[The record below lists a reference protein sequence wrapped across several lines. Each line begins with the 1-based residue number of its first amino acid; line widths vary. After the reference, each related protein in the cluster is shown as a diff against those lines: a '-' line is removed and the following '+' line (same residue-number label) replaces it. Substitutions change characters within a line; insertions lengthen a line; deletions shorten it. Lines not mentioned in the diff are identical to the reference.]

1 MIPVRDGVAVAE
13 WRPGVEAVAS
23 PAAVP
28 AAEDA
33 DSLNIQAHLSM
44 NMRIKDCIQ
53 WLWRISGGYRLLIL
67 CRGLMGMLYVGASL
81 FFIWV
86 SKCLIDVATGQSDGS
101 ISLLIALLIGC
112 MIIRLLLSTSG
123 ARMSGKME
131 VRLSNELRH
140 DIFTRLM
147 ESRWRGRES
156 LHSGDVLNR
165 LVEDIPRITDMLC
178 RGIPSIMV
186 TATQLAGAMVLL
198 YTLDARLAWIILF
211 IMPLALLFSKG
222 YVMKMRR
229 LSRDIRSMD
238 SKVQGHV
245 QENIQNRV
253 LVRTLEYTSHSTD
266 ELDSLQSDLQRKVMG
281 YTDFSLFSRLMVQ
294 LGFSAGYVTAFLWGI
309 FGIQDGSVTFGM
321 MTAFLQLVAQ
331 IQNPMV
337 DLSRQI
343 PAFVR
348 VFTSVERLSEL
359 SGLPLEE
366 QGAPIRLDGV
376 LGVRAEHLTFSY
388 SEEGRKVLNDFSYD
402 FTPGSLTAVVGETGA
417 GKSTLMRLVLSLLIP
432 EKGRVVFYNGNEEV
446 VSSPLTRCNL
456 SYVPQG
462 NSLFSGTIRDNLLMG
477 NPDASDEDLHKAL
490 HTAVAD
496 FVFELPEGL
505 DTLCGEQG
513 TGLSE
518 GQAQRIAIARG
529 LLRPGGILLMDEPSS
544 SLDAETEKVLL
555 ERLAVQV
562 KNKTLIL
569 ITHRERI
576 AKLCNS
582 IVHIHRTA

>member
-1 MIPVRDGVAVAE
+1 
-13 WRPGVEAVAS
+13 
-23 PAAVP
+23 
-28 AAEDA
+28 
-33 DSLNIQAHLSM
+33 M

-112 MIIRLLLSTSG
+112 MIIRLLLSTLG

-198 YTLDARLAWIILF
+198 YILDARLAWIILF

-359 SGLPLEE
+359 AGLPLEE

-402 FTPGSLTAVVGETGA
+402 FIPGSLTAVVGETGA

>member
-1 MIPVRDGVAVAE
+1 
-13 WRPGVEAVAS
+13 
-23 PAAVP
+23 
-28 AAEDA
+28 
-33 DSLNIQAHLSM
+33 M

-112 MIIRLLLSTSG
+112 MIIRLLLSTLG

-165 LVEDIPRITDMLC
+165 LVEDIPRITDMLF

-359 SGLPLEE
+359 AGLPLEE

>member
-1 MIPVRDGVAVAE
+1 
-13 WRPGVEAVAS
+13 
-23 PAAVP
+23 
-28 AAEDA
+28 
-33 DSLNIQAHLSM
+33 M
-44 NMRIKDCIQ
+44 NMKIKDCIQ

-81 FFIWV
+81 FFIWI
-86 SKCLIDVATGQSDGS
+86 SKSLIDVATGQSDGNMG
-101 ISLLIALLIGC
+101 LLIALLIGC
-112 MIIRLLLSTSG
+112 MIVRLLLSTSG
-123 ARMSGKME
+123 ARMSSKME

-198 YTLDARLAWIILF
+198 SALDTRLAWIILF
-211 IMPLALLFSKG
+211 IMPVALLFSKG
-222 YVMKMRR
+222 YVVKMRR

-266 ELDSLQSDLQRKVMG
+266 ALDSLQSDLQRKVMG

-337 DLSRQI
+337 ELSRQI

-359 SGLPLEE
+359 AGLPLEE
-366 QGAPIRLDGV
+366 QGSPIRMEGV
-376 LGVRAEHLTFSY
+376 LGVRAERLTFSY
-388 SEEGRKVLNDFSYD
+388 SEEGRKILKDFSYD

-417 GKSTLMRLVLSLLIP
+417 GKSTLMRLVLALLIP

-477 NPDASDEDLHKAL
+477 SPDASDEDLRKVL

-496 FVFELPEGL
+496 FVFELPDGL

-529 LLRPGGILLMDEPSS
+529 LLRPGGILLLDEPTS

-576 AKLCNS
+576 AKLCTS

>member
-1 MIPVRDGVAVAE
+1 M
-13 WRPGVEAVAS
+13 AS

-28 AAEDA
+28 AAEGA
-33 DSLNIQAHLSM
+33 DSLNIQTHLSM

-359 SGLPLEE
+359 AGLPLEE
-366 QGAPIRLDGV
+366 QGSPIRLDGV

>member
-1 MIPVRDGVAVAE
+1 
-13 WRPGVEAVAS
+13 
-23 PAAVP
+23 
-28 AAEDA
+28 
-33 DSLNIQAHLSM
+33 M

-53 WLWRISGGYRLLIL
+53 WLWRISSGYRLLIL

-112 MIIRLLLSTSG
+112 MIIRLLLSTLG

-359 SGLPLEE
+359 AGLPLEE

-402 FTPGSLTAVVGETGA
+402 FIPGSLTAVVGETGA

-544 SLDAETEKVLL
+544 SLDAETEIVLL

>member
-1 MIPVRDGVAVAE
+1 
-13 WRPGVEAVAS
+13 
-23 PAAVP
+23 
-28 AAEDA
+28 
-33 DSLNIQAHLSM
+33 
-44 NMRIKDCIQ
+44 MRIKDCIQ
-53 WLWRISGGYRLLIL
+53 WLWRISGRQRLLIL
-67 CRGLMGMLYVGASL
+67 CRGLIGMLYVGVSL
-81 FFIWV
+81 SFIWV
-86 SKCLIDVATGQSDGS
+86 SKSLIDVATGQSEGS
-101 ISLLIALLIGC
+101 MGFLIALMVGC
-112 MIIRLLLSTSG
+112 MAVRLALSTFG
-123 ARMSGKME
+123 TRMSSKME
-131 VRLSNELRH
+131 VRLSNELRS

-186 TATQLAGAMVLL
+186 TVTQLAGAMVLL

-253 LVRTLEYTSHSTD
+253 LVRTLEYTSYST
-266 ELDSLQSDLQRKVMG
+266 EALDSLQSDLQRKVMD

-309 FGIQDGSVTFGM
+309 FGIRDGSVTFGM

-331 IQNPMV
+331 VQNPMV
-337 DLSRQI
+337 ELSRQI
-343 PAFVR
+343 PAFLR

-359 SGLPLEE
+359 YDFPLEE
-366 QGAPIRLDGV
+366 QGAPVRLEGV
-376 LGVRAEHLTFSY
+376 PGVRAEHLTFSY
-388 SEEGRKVLNDFSYD
+388 SEGGRKVLDDFSHD
-402 FTPGSLTAVVGETGA
+402 FKPGSLTAVVGETGA
-417 GKSTLMRLVLSLLIP
+417 GKSTLMRLILALVVP
-432 EKGRVVFYNGNEEV
+432 ESGRVVFYNENKEIN
-446 VSSPLTRCNL
+446 SSPLTRCNL

-462 NSLFSGTIRDNLLMG
+462 NSLFSGTIRDNLKMG
-477 NPDASDEDLHKAL
+477 DPHATEDAIHSAL
-490 HTAVAD
+490 HAAVAD
-496 FVFELPEGL
+496 FVFDLPDGL
-505 DTLCGEQG
+505 DTMCGEQG
-513 TGLSE
+513 AGLSE

-529 LLRPGGILLMDEPSS
+529 LLRPGGILLMDEPTS
-544 SLDAETEKVLL
+544 SLDAETEKTLL
-555 ERLAVQV
+555 ERLAIMV
-562 KNKTLIL
+562 KDKTLII

-576 AKLCNS
+576 TDLCNS

>member
-1 MIPVRDGVAVAE
+1 M
-13 WRPGVEAVAS
+13 AS
-23 PAAVP
+23 PAEVP

-33 DSLNIQAHLSM
+33 DSLNIQTHLSM

-359 SGLPLEE
+359 AGLPLEE

>member
-1 MIPVRDGVAVAE
+1 
-13 WRPGVEAVAS
+13 
-23 PAAVP
+23 
-28 AAEDA
+28 
-33 DSLNIQAHLSM
+33 M

-112 MIIRLLLSTSG
+112 MIIRLLLSTLG

-359 SGLPLEE
+359 AGLPLEE

-432 EKGRVVFYNGNEEV
+432 GKGRVVFYNGNEEV

>member
-1 MIPVRDGVAVAE
+1 M
-13 WRPGVEAVAS
+13 AS
-23 PAAVP
+23 PAEVP

-33 DSLNIQAHLSM
+33 DSLNIQAYLSM

-131 VRLSNELRH
+131 VSLSNELRH

-359 SGLPLEE
+359 AGLPLEE

>member
-1 MIPVRDGVAVAE
+1 
-13 WRPGVEAVAS
+13 
-23 PAAVP
+23 
-28 AAEDA
+28 
-33 DSLNIQAHLSM
+33 M

-198 YTLDARLAWIILF
+198 YTLDARLAWRILF

-359 SGLPLEE
+359 AGLPLEE

>member
-1 MIPVRDGVAVAE
+1 
-13 WRPGVEAVAS
+13 
-23 PAAVP
+23 
-28 AAEDA
+28 
-33 DSLNIQAHLSM
+33 M

-281 YTDFSLFSRLMVQ
+281 YTDFSLFSLLMVQ

-359 SGLPLEE
+359 AGLPLEE

>member
-1 MIPVRDGVAVAE
+1 
-13 WRPGVEAVAS
+13 
-23 PAAVP
+23 
-28 AAEDA
+28 
-33 DSLNIQAHLSM
+33 M

-112 MIIRLLLSTSG
+112 MIIRLLLSTLG

-186 TATQLAGAMVLL
+186 TATQFAGAMVLL

-359 SGLPLEE
+359 AGLPLEE

>member
-1 MIPVRDGVAVAE
+1 
-13 WRPGVEAVAS
+13 
-23 PAAVP
+23 
-28 AAEDA
+28 
-33 DSLNIQAHLSM
+33 M

-359 SGLPLEE
+359 AGLPLEE

-402 FTPGSLTAVVGETGA
+402 FIPGSLTAVVGETGA

-432 EKGRVVFYNGNEEV
+432 EKGRVVFYNGNGEV

>member
-1 MIPVRDGVAVAE
+1 
-13 WRPGVEAVAS
+13 
-23 PAAVP
+23 
-28 AAEDA
+28 
-33 DSLNIQAHLSM
+33 M

-53 WLWRISGGYRLLIL
+53 WLWRISCGYRLLIL

-359 SGLPLEE
+359 AGLPLEE

-462 NSLFSGTIRDNLLMG
+462 NSLFSGTIRYNLLMG

>member
-1 MIPVRDGVAVAE
+1 
-13 WRPGVEAVAS
+13 
-23 PAAVP
+23 
-28 AAEDA
+28 
-33 DSLNIQAHLSM
+33 M

-86 SKCLIDVATGQSDGS
+86 SKCLIDVAAGQSDGS

-112 MIIRLLLSTSG
+112 MIIRLLLSTLG

-359 SGLPLEE
+359 AGLPLEE

>member
-1 MIPVRDGVAVAE
+1 
-13 WRPGVEAVAS
+13 
-23 PAAVP
+23 
-28 AAEDA
+28 
-33 DSLNIQAHLSM
+33 M

-112 MIIRLLLSTSG
+112 MIIRLLLSTLG

-359 SGLPLEE
+359 AGLPLEE

-402 FTPGSLTAVVGETGA
+402 FIPGSLTAVVGETGA

-544 SLDAETEKVLL
+544 SLDAETEIVLL

>member
-1 MIPVRDGVAVAE
+1 
-13 WRPGVEAVAS
+13 
-23 PAAVP
+23 
-28 AAEDA
+28 
-33 DSLNIQAHLSM
+33 M

-112 MIIRLLLSTSG
+112 MIIRLLLSTLG

-294 LGFSAGYVTAFLWGI
+294 LGFFAGYVTAFLWGI

-359 SGLPLEE
+359 AGLPLEE

>member
-1 MIPVRDGVAVAE
+1 
-13 WRPGVEAVAS
+13 
-23 PAAVP
+23 
-28 AAEDA
+28 
-33 DSLNIQAHLSM
+33 M

-86 SKCLIDVATGQSDGS
+86 SKCLIDVAAGQSDGS

-112 MIIRLLLSTSG
+112 MIIRLLLSTLG

-359 SGLPLEE
+359 AGLPLEE

-402 FTPGSLTAVVGETGA
+402 FIPGSLTAVVGETGA

>member
-1 MIPVRDGVAVAE
+1 
-13 WRPGVEAVAS
+13 
-23 PAAVP
+23 
-28 AAEDA
+28 
-33 DSLNIQAHLSM
+33 M

-229 LSRDIRSMD
+229 LSRDIRLMD

-359 SGLPLEE
+359 AGLPLEE

-402 FTPGSLTAVVGETGA
+402 FIPGSLTAVVGETGA

-432 EKGRVVFYNGNEEV
+432 EKGRVVFYNGNGEV

>member
-1 MIPVRDGVAVAE
+1 
-13 WRPGVEAVAS
+13 
-23 PAAVP
+23 
-28 AAEDA
+28 
-33 DSLNIQAHLSM
+33 M

-112 MIIRLLLSTSG
+112 MIIRLLLSTLG

-359 SGLPLEE
+359 AGLPLEE

-402 FTPGSLTAVVGETGA
+402 FIPGSLTAVVGETGA

-432 EKGRVVFYNGNEEV
+432 ERGRVVFYNGNEEV

>member
-1 MIPVRDGVAVAE
+1 
-13 WRPGVEAVAS
+13 
-23 PAAVP
+23 
-28 AAEDA
+28 
-33 DSLNIQAHLSM
+33 M

-112 MIIRLLLSTSG
+112 MIIRLLLSTLG

-359 SGLPLEE
+359 AGLPLEE

-496 FVFELPEGL
+496 FVFELLEGL

>member
-1 MIPVRDGVAVAE
+1 
-13 WRPGVEAVAS
+13 
-23 PAAVP
+23 
-28 AAEDA
+28 
-33 DSLNIQAHLSM
+33 M

-112 MIIRLLLSTSG
+112 MIIRLLLSTLG

-359 SGLPLEE
+359 AGLPLEE

-518 GQAQRIAIARG
+518 GRAQRIAIARG

>member
-1 MIPVRDGVAVAE
+1 
-13 WRPGVEAVAS
+13 
-23 PAAVP
+23 
-28 AAEDA
+28 
-33 DSLNIQAHLSM
+33 M

-101 ISLLIALLIGC
+101 ISLLIVLLIGC

-359 SGLPLEE
+359 AGLPLEE

-402 FTPGSLTAVVGETGA
+402 FIPGSLTAVVGETGA

>member
-13 WRPGVEAVAS
+13 WHPGVEAVAS

-112 MIIRLLLSTSG
+112 MIIRLLLSTLG

-359 SGLPLEE
+359 AGLPLEE

-402 FTPGSLTAVVGETGA
+402 FIPASLTAVVGETGA

>member
-1 MIPVRDGVAVAE
+1 
-13 WRPGVEAVAS
+13 
-23 PAAVP
+23 
-28 AAEDA
+28 
-33 DSLNIQAHLSM
+33 M

-359 SGLPLEE
+359 AGLPLEE
-366 QGAPIRLDGV
+366 QGSPIRLDGV

>member
-1 MIPVRDGVAVAE
+1 
-13 WRPGVEAVAS
+13 
-23 PAAVP
+23 
-28 AAEDA
+28 
-33 DSLNIQAHLSM
+33 M

-112 MIIRLLLSTSG
+112 MIIRLLLSTLG

-198 YTLDARLAWIILF
+198 YTLDARLTWIILF

-359 SGLPLEE
+359 AGLPLEE

-477 NPDASDEDLHKAL
+477 NPDASDEDLHMAL

-582 IVHIHRTA
+582 IVHIHRPA

>member
-1 MIPVRDGVAVAE
+1 
-13 WRPGVEAVAS
+13 
-23 PAAVP
+23 
-28 AAEDA
+28 
-33 DSLNIQAHLSM
+33 M

-101 ISLLIALLIGC
+101 INLLIALLIGC

-359 SGLPLEE
+359 AGLPLEE

>member
-1 MIPVRDGVAVAE
+1 
-13 WRPGVEAVAS
+13 
-23 PAAVP
+23 
-28 AAEDA
+28 
-33 DSLNIQAHLSM
+33 M

-112 MIIRLLLSTSG
+112 MIIRLLLSTLG

-359 SGLPLEE
+359 AGLPLEE

-417 GKSTLMRLVLSLLIP
+417 GKSTLMRLVLSLQIP